1 MVSLQSIAYPPFLKF
16 QQRQRIS
23 IFVQFTTPTWSIY
36 KQRDDERHIYPPPPR
51 RASLISFMHRFF
63 FVFIYLFIYL
73 FILAFLPP
81 NWSVSIDNT
90 TTTSIRFSWQNL
102 QTLVGQRIS
111 YYPVVVKNSYGN
123 IVKGYI
129 VPGNTTSHVFSGL
142 TAYREY
148 RLSVVGV
155 NYSGNAYNSREITAW
170 TDEGGTCIT

>member
-1 MVSLQSIAYPPFLKF
+1 MVSLQSIAYPPFIKF

-23 IFVQFTTPTWSIY
+23 IFVKFTTPTWSIY
-36 KQRDDERHIYPPPPR
+36 KQRHDERHIYPPPPPLP
-51 RASLISFMHRFF
+51 AELLLLVSCIDFSSF
-63 FVFIYLFIYL
+63 LFIYL

-123 IVKGYI
+123 IVNGYI

>member
-1 MVSLQSIAYPPFLKF
+1 
-16 QQRQRIS
+16 
-23 IFVQFTTPTWSIY
+23 
-36 KQRDDERHIYPPPPR
+36 
-51 RASLISFMHRFF
+51 MHRFF

-123 IVKGYI
+123 IVNGYI